1 MTDGYP
7 SRDAGR
13 ITFIELFERLE
24 MSRLVLSDKPLY
36 LTTLFVLMIVA
47 TILNLAV
54 NYAEDHLMR
63 WRQGLEANP
72 RLFSHILFLGPLGK
86 PPGAKIWPRNP
97 AEGWGDTQPQAKGLM
112 NELLQFGW
120 IVSSNPFVPASL
132 EGVDFGK
139 SFFHK

>member
-7 SRDAGR
+7 SRDEEQSS
-13 ITFIELFERLE
+13 FIELFESLE

-63 WRQGLEANP
+63 WRQGLP
-72 RLFSHILFLGPLGK
+72 S
-86 PPGAKIWPRNP
+86 
-97 AEGWGDTQPQAKGLM
+97 
-112 NELLQFGW
+112 
-120 IVSSNPFVPASL
+120 
-132 EGVDFGK
+132 
-139 SFFHK
+139 